1 MSVARWLTIG
11 LGIITIALA
20 ACQRKPGAAPASSAH
35 TEHPAAAPTAL
46 AMPGMEMA
54 PGKVAAEAKVGE
66 GKVAAAMPPGSIKLS
81 PDRQQLLGVVLTP
94 VAMRP
99 MTRDVRTVGRVEYDE
114 RRLAFVNTKFAGWIE
129 RLDVDFTGVFVQKGQ
144 TLMAIYSPELVSAQE
159 EYLLALRAVRSLP
172 AGTNVSRE
180 LLDAT
185 RRRLLSW
192 DIREDHIKDLET
204 TGKTR
209 RTLDIHSPISGYVI
223 EKMALQGLRVEA
235 GMNLYKIADTS
246 HVWIDAAIYE
256 YEVPLI
262 KLGQEATVD
271 LSYAPGEV
279 LRGKVSYVYPYL
291 DEKTRTVR
299 VRLEFSNPR
308 GALKPGMYADVV
320 LRAKGDDALAVPQ
333 TAVLDTGSRKLV
345 FVSRGEGR
353 FDPREIKTGYLAGGY
368 YQVLEGLAQGEKVVT
383 SANFLIDSESQ
394 LSTATGQMKH

>member
-1 MSVARWLTIG
+1 
-11 LGIITIALA
+11 
-20 ACQRKPGAAPASSAH
+20 
-35 TEHPAAAPTAL
+35 
-46 AMPGMEMA
+46 
-54 PGKVAAEAKVGE
+54 
-66 GKVAAAMPPGSIKLS
+66 
-81 PDRQQLLGVVLTP
+81 
-94 VAMRP
+94 
-99 MTRDVRTVGRVEYDE
+99 MTRDVRTIGRVEYDE

-172 AGTNVSRE
+172 AGTNVSSE

-223 EKMALQGLRVEA
+223 EKMALQGLRVEP

-246 HVWIDAAIYE
+246 RVWIDAAIYE

-299 VRLEFSNPR
+299 VRLEFPNPR

>member
-1 MSVARWLTIG
+1 MKASRLLLALLAGSIG
-11 LGIITIALA
+11 LAAACRQKPAQPALA
-20 ACQRKPGAAPASSAH
+20 APS
-35 TEHPAAAPTAL
+35 
-46 AMPGMEMA
+46 MPGMEMGGGKEA
-54 PGKVAAEAKVGE
+54 PPTKTGE
-66 GKVAAAMPPGSIKLS
+66 GKGMAALPAGSIRVS
-81 PDRQQLLGVVLTP
+81 PDRQQFLGVVLTP
-94 VAMRP
+94 VVMRP
-99 MTRDVRTVGRVEYDE
+99 MTREVRTVGRVEFDE

-159 EYLLALRAVRSLP
+159 EYLLALKAARSLP
-172 AGTNVSRE
+172 AGTNVSRD

-192 DIREDHIKDLET
+192 DIREDHIKGLEA

-209 RTLDIHSPISGYVI
+209 RTLEIHSPISGYVI
-223 EKMALQGLRVEA
+223 EKMALQGLRVEP
-235 GMNLYKIADTS
+235 GMNLYKIADIS
-246 HVWIDAAIYE
+246 RVWIDAAIYE

-271 LSYAPGEV
+271 LSYSPGEV
-279 LRGKVSYVYPYL
+279 LRGKVSYIYPYL

-299 VRLEFSNPR
+299 VRLEFPNPHA
-308 GALKPGMYADVV
+308 ALKPGMYADIV
-320 LRAKGDDALAVPQ
+320 LRAKSDEALAVPQ
-333 TAVLDTGSRKLV
+333 TAVLDTGSRNLV

-368 YQVLEGLAQGEKVVT
+368 YQVLEGLAQGEMVVT

-394 LSTATGQMKH
+394 LSTSTGQMKH

>member
-1 MSVARWLTIG
+1 MKASRLFLALLAG
-11 LGIITIALA
+11 SLGLA
-20 ACQRKPGAAPASSAH
+20 AACRQKPTQRAPAATS
-35 TEHPAAAPTAL
+35 
-46 AMPGMEMA
+46 MPGMEMGGSKET
-54 PGKVAAEAKVGE
+54 PGTKTGE
-66 GKVAAAMPPGSIKLS
+66 GKEMASLPAGSIRLS
-81 PDRQQLLGVVLTP
+81 PDRQQFLGVVLTS
-94 VAMRP
+94 VGTRP
-99 MTRDVRTVGRVEYDE
+99 MTREVRTVGQVVYDE
-114 RRLAFVNTKFAGWIE
+114 RRLAFVNTKFSGWIE

-159 EYLLALRAVRSLP
+159 EYLLALRAARSLP
-172 AGTNVSRE
+172 AGTNASRE

-192 DIREDHIKDLET
+192 DIREDHIKELEA
-204 TGKTR
+204 TGKAR
-209 RTLDIHSPISGYVI
+209 RTLDIHSPIAGYVI
-223 EKMALQGLRVEA
+223 EKMAIQGLRVEP
-235 GMNLYKIADTS
+235 GMNLYKIADIS
-246 HVWIDAAIYE
+246 RVWIDAAIYE

-262 KLGQEATVD
+262 KLGQEAAVD

-299 VRLEFSNPR
+299 VRLEFPNLHA
-308 GALKPGMYADVV
+308 ALKPGMYADVV
-320 LRAKGDDALAVPQ
+320 LKAKGDEALAVPQ

-368 YQVLEGLAQGEKVVT
+368 YQVLEGLKPGEKVVT

-394 LSTATGQMKH
+394 LSTSTGQMKH

>member
-1 MSVARWLTIG
+1 MNVARWLTIG
-11 LGIITIALA
+11 LGLVTIILA
-20 ACQRKPGAAPASSAH
+20 ACQRKPGTAPASSAH
-35 TEHPAAAPTAL
+35 TEHPTAAPTAP

-54 PGKVAAEAKVGE
+54 PSKE
-66 GKVAAAMPPGSIKLS
+66 AAAMPPGSVTLS

-99 MTRDVRTVGRVEYDE
+99 MTREVRTVGRVEYDE

-159 EYLLALRAVRSLP
+159 EYLLALKAVRSMP
-172 AGTNVSRE
+172 QGSSRG
-180 LLDAT
+180 LLEAS
-185 RRRLLSW
+185 RRRLLLW
-192 DIREDHIKDLET
+192 DVQAKHIDELER
-204 TGKTR
+204 TGKTS

-223 EKMALQGLRVEA
+223 EKMALQGLRVEP
-235 GMNLYKIADTS
+235 GMNLYKIADIS
-246 HVWIDAAIYE
+246 RVWIDAAIYE

-262 KLGQEATVD
+262 KLGQDAMVD

-291 DEKTRTVR
+291 DDKTRTVR
-299 VRLEFSNPR
+299 VRLEFPNPHT
-308 GALKPGMYADVV
+308 ALKPGMYADVV
-320 LRAKGDDALAVPQ
+320 LKAERGDALAVPQ

-368 YQVLEGLAQGEKVVT
+368 YQVLEGLAEGEKVVT

-394 LSTATGQMKH
+394 LSTAIGQMKH